1 MWMTGLILAVVF
13 VAFCLF
19 YYLDQR
25 RRIRL
30 EEKRERFREK
40 QTALVEELRQ
50 SATVD
55 ASNSLSKVV
64 SAQFKFMQDAKAVEG
79 IFRDVVASEM
89 SEQSKARRLADVVL
103 SGQGQPIVVKRL
115 CMFLL
120 VLNEEVLLAQFGLAD
135 IENLF
140 VEAIQLYPDDVGLRM
155 EYVYFLYNVLDREE
169 EALAHFRDLKA
180 QVQEQFDEFERAI
193 KE

>member
-1 MWMTGLILAVVF
+1 MGLILGLVF
-13 VAFCLF
+13 VGLCLF
-19 YYLDQR
+19 YYLEQR
-25 RRIRL
+25 RRMRMA
-30 EEKRERFREK
+30 EKRERFMEK
-40 QTALVEELRQ
+40 QADLVEEVRQ

-103 SGQGQPIVVKRL
+103 SGPGQPIVVKRL

-120 VLNEEVLLAQFGLAD
+120 VLNEEVLLAQFGLED

-169 EALAHFRDLKA
+169 EALAHFGDLKA
-180 QVQEQFDEFERAI
+180 QVQEQFDEFERSI
-193 KE
+193 EE

>member
-1 MWMTGLILAVVF
+1 MTGLILAVVF

>member
-1 MWMTGLILAVVF
+1 MALILPAVF

-55 ASNSLSKVV
+55 ASDSLSRVV

-79 IFRDVVASEM
+79 VFRDVVASEM
-89 SEQSKARRLADVVL
+89 SELSKARRLADVVL
-103 SGQGQPIVVKRL
+103 SGPGQPIVVKRL
-115 CMFLL
+115 CMFLQ
-120 VLNEEVLLAQFGLAD
+120 VLNEEVLLAQFGLED

-140 VEAIQLYPDDVGLRM
+140 VEAIQLHPDDVGLRM

-169 EALAHFRDLKA
+169 EALSYFSDLKA
-180 QVQEQFDEFERAI
+180 RV
-193 KE
+193 

>member
-1 MWMTGLILAVVF
+1 MA
-13 VAFCLF
+13 
-19 YYLDQR
+19 
-25 RRIRL
+25 
-30 EEKRERFREK
+30 EKRERFREK
-40 QTALVEELRQ
+40 QAELVEEVRQ

-55 ASNSLSKVV
+55 ASNSLARLV

-103 SGQGQPIVVKRL
+103 SGPGQPIVVKRL
-115 CMFLL
+115 CMFLQ
-120 VLNEEVLLAQFGLAD
+120 VLNEEVLLARFGLED

-180 QVQEQFDEFERAI
+180 RVQEQFDEFERAI

>member
-1 MWMTGLILAVVF
+1 MGLILGLVF
-13 VAFCLF
+13 VGLCLF
-19 YYLDQR
+19 YYLEQR
-25 RRIRL
+25 RRIRMA
-30 EEKRERFREK
+30 EKRERFREK
-40 QTALVEELRQ
+40 QAELVEEVRQ

-55 ASNSLSKVV
+55 ASNSLARLV

-103 SGQGQPIVVKRL
+103 SGPGQPIVVKRL
-115 CMFLL
+115 CMFLQ
-120 VLNEEVLLAQFGLAD
+120 VLNEEVLLARFGLED

-180 QVQEQFDEFERAI
+180 RVQEQFDEFERAI

>member
-1 MWMTGLILAVVF
+1 MGLILGLVF
-13 VAFCLF
+13 VGLCLF
-19 YYLDQR
+19 YYLEQR
-25 RRIRL
+25 RRMRMA
-30 EEKRERFREK
+30 EKRERFMEK
-40 QTALVEELRQ
+40 QADLVEEVRQ

-55 ASNSLSKVV
+55 ASTSLSKVV
-64 SAQFKFMQDAKAVEG
+64 SAQFKFMQDSKAVEG

-103 SGQGQPIVVKRL
+103 SGPGQPIVVKRL
-115 CMFLL
+115 CMFLQ
-120 VLNEEVLLAQFGLAD
+120 VLNEEVLLAQFGLED

-140 VEAIQLYPDDVGLRM
+140 VEAIQLYPNDVGLRM